1 MAEQSGVVSGGGGW
15 LERLVGAVE
24 SFLDAGDAVKRRKRA
39 DRIYRDLIAERISQ
53 ARAAAEL
60 QALNKRQKGG
70 WLLARI
76 RRILAGL
83 GLSKS

>member
-1 MAEQSGVVSGGGGW
+1 MAVLLFVLASVALVLWLSMAQVFSTYTGW
-15 LERLVGAVE
+15 VYDLLSRENLV
-24 SFLDAGDAVKRRKRA
+24 
-39 DRIYRDLIAERISQ
+39 AERISQ

-76 RRILAGL
+76 QRILTGL